1 MGVILGMAY
10 SDFTPE
16 RLRNEF
22 NVTFKG
28 GNLFNQVAPIAP
40 SAWLIEALERG
51 NSIGFGSEKS
61 RSERLVTPMLLEL
74 AKRNEHQF
82 AILSGAYLDVDPA
95 NGLNGE
101 CDFIF
106 SFTRLQDF
114 VLAPVFCITEAKKQD
129 VEQGTVQCAAQLVG
143 AARLNERDEKNISKL
158 YGCSTTGIEWRFLC
172 FENNTFTLDE
182 TRYLIS
188 DPGKLLGV
196 LQHIVNATRTAEN
209 LNSIQ
214 VGMHNVKTQ

>member
-1 MGVILGMAY
+1 MAY

-16 RLRNEF
+16 RLRNDF
-22 NVTFKG
+22 NVTFQG
-28 GNLFNQVAPIAP
+28 SDLFPQVVSIAP
-40 SAWLIEALERG
+40 SPWLVEALERA

-61 RSERLVTPMLLEL
+61 RSERLVTPILLEL
-74 AKRNEHQF
+74 AKRNQHQF
-82 AILSGAYLDVDPA
+82 AILSGAYLDIDPA
-95 NGLNGE
+95 RGLNGE

-129 VEQGTVQCAAQLVG
+129 VEQGTAQCAAQLVG
-143 AARLNERDEKNISKL
+143 AAQLNERDKKPVSRL

-172 FENNTFTLDE
+172 FENNVFTLDE

-196 LQHIVNATRTAEN
+196 LQQIVDVTRA
-209 LNSIQ
+209 Q
-214 VGMHNVKTQ
+214 TQPIVAL

>member
-1 MGVILGMAY
+1 MAY

-22 NVTFKG
+22 NVSFQG
-28 GNLFNQVAPIAP
+28 SDLFSQVVPIAP
-40 SAWLIEALERG
+40 SAWLIEALERA

-61 RSERLVTPMLLEL
+61 RSERLVTPILLEL
-74 AKRNEHQF
+74 AKRNEHKF

-95 NGLNGE
+95 KGLNGE

-114 VLAPVFCITEAKKQD
+114 VQAPVFCITEAKKQD
-129 VEQGTVQCAAQLVG
+129 VEQGTAQCAAQLIG
-143 AARLNERDEKNISKL
+143 ATRLNERDQKPISKL

-172 FENNTFTLDE
+172 FENNVFTLDE

-196 LQHIVNATRTAEN
+196 LQQIVDTTRILT
-209 LNSIQ
+209 S
-214 VGMHNVKTQ
+214 

>member
-1 MGVILGMAY
+1 MAY

-22 NVTFKG
+22 NVSFQG
-28 GNLFNQVAPIAP
+28 SFLFPGVASITP
-40 SAWLIEALERG
+40 SDWLVEALERA

-61 RSERLVTPMLLEL
+61 RSERLVTPILLEL
-74 AKRNEHQF
+74 AKRNEHTF
-82 AILSGAYLDVDPA
+82 AILSGANLDVDPA
-95 NGLNGE
+95 KGLNGE

-129 VEQGTVQCAAQLVG
+129 VEQGTAQCAAQLIG
-143 AARLNERDEKNISKL
+143 ATRLNERDKKSIPML
-158 YGCSTTGIEWRFLC
+158 YGCSTTGIEWRFLRL
-172 FENNTFTLDE
+172 ENNVFTLDE

-188 DPGKLLGV
+188 DPGKLLGI
-196 LQHIVNATRTAEN
+196 LQLIVDITKQEMLAAN
-209 LNSIQ
+209 
-214 VGMHNVKTQ
+214 TQ

>member
-1 MGVILGMAY
+1 MAY

-16 RLRNEF
+16 RLRTDF
-22 NVTFKG
+22 GVSFTG
-28 GNLFNQVAPIAP
+28 GNLFPQVVPIAP
-40 SAWLIEALERG
+40 SPWLVEALERA

-61 RSERLVTPMLLEL
+61 RSERLVTPLLLEL

-95 NGLNGE
+95 KGLNGE

-114 VLAPVFCITEAKKQD
+114 VLAPVFCITEAIKQD
-129 VEQGTVQCAAQLVG
+129 VEQGTAQCAAQLVG
-143 AARLNERDEKNISKL
+143 AARLNERDKKPISVL
-158 YGCSTTGIEWRFLC
+158 YGCSTTGIEWRFLS
-172 FENNTFTLDE
+172 FANNVFTLDE

-188 DPGKLLGV
+188 DPGKLLGI
-196 LQHIVNATRTAEN
+196 LQHIVEATRQEN
-209 LNSIQ
+209 A
-214 VGMHNVKTQ
+214 GGE